1 MSSGVDN
8 LTKNK
13 AIQYG
18 IAALIII
25 PSLVFVGW
33 GIKKYVIG
41 SIAHDPSKD
50 TAKDLGKEVNQSRL
64 TYPETTY
71 KTMAV
76 SIYRAMDGAG
86 TSWPTVVRVI
96 SALKNADDWKMLV
109 STFGVKKDTSWYNS
123 FSGNLIEWLEED
135 LDGSEMKEISGMLN
149 KINVTI

>member
-25 PSLVFVGW
+25 PSVVFIGW

-41 SIAHDPSKD
+41 SIARDPSKD
-50 TAKDLGKEVNQSRL
+50 TAKDLGKEVNKNRL
-64 TYPETTY
+64 TYPESTY
-71 KTMAV
+71 KTMAD

-86 TSWPTVVRVI
+86 TTWTTVVRVI
-96 SALKNADDWKMLV
+96 SALRNADDWKMLV
-109 STFGVKKDTSWYNS
+109 STFGVKKSTVWSSS
-123 FSGNLIEWLEED
+123 FSGNLIEWLEDE